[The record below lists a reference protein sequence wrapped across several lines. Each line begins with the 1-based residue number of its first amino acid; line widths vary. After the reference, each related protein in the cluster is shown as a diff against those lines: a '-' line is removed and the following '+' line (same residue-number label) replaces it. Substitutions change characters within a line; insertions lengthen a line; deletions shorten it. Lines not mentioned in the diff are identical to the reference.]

1 MSVCET
7 GIWENKNMTN
17 KNEGSHRA
25 LLQKIARNAMV
36 DKGFLID
43 FPAVA
48 MATLSNL
55 NENGLT
61 PEGPV
66 RDLRNLSWCSIDNDD
81 SEDLDQLSVA
91 IAMPSS
97 EIKILVAVADVDSIV
112 DKNSLFEDHA
122 NHNTT
127 SVYTSALI
135 FPMLP
140 EKLSTDLTSLK
151 YNADRAAI
159 VVEFIVAVDGS
170 IKNGDIYPA
179 TVHNKAK
186 LAYNST
192 NAWLEGGGNKPKA
205 IESVSGLDQ
214 NLMLQHESAKK
225 LRDLRYRN
233 GALNLETIEAR
244 PVFQGD
250 QVSNLEEEK
259 MNEAKDI
266 IQEFMICA
274 NSITARFLTSLN
286 FPSLRRVVRV
296 PKRWDRIVELAS
308 AWKYALPPQPDSKA
322 LDQFLLTAKSA
333 DPVGFPDLS
342 LSVIKLLGSGE
353 YIVELPGENST
364 GHFGLAIKDY
374 THSTAP
380 NRRYPDLIT
389 QRLLKAALYKRSI
402 PYTIDELEALA
413 THCTMMED
421 GAKKVERQVEKS
433 TAALL
438 LGGSIGRQFDG
449 IVTGASDKGTWVRIF
464 NPPTEGKLVS
474 GSGGLDVG
482 NRVRVQ
488 LIHTDIFRG
497 FIDFKRVGG

>member
-1 MSVCET
+1 MNNTNT
-7 GIWENKNMTN
+7 G
-17 KNEGSHRA
+17 SQRA
-25 LLQKIARNAMV
+25 LLQRIARSAMQ

-43 FPAVA
+43 FPSTV
-48 MATLSNL
+48 MTTLNSL
-55 NENGLT
+55 QET
-61 PEGPV
+61 APKISDPV
-66 RDLRNLSWCSIDNDD
+66 RDLRNLVWCSIDNDD

-91 IAMPSS
+91 IPMPSD
-97 EIKILVAVADVDSIV
+97 EVKILVAVADVDSIV
-112 DKNSLFEDHA
+112 NKTSVFEEHA

-151 YNADRAAI
+151 YNADRSSI
-159 VVEFIVAVDGS
+159 VVEYIVAVDGT
-170 IKNGDIYPA
+170 IKNPDIYPA
-179 TVHNKAK
+179 IVHNKAK

-192 NAWLEGGGNKPKA
+192 SAWIEGNGKMPDA
-205 IESVSGLDQ
+205 IAAVPGLDQ
-214 NLMLQHESAKK
+214 NLRLQNEAAKK
-225 LRDLRYRN
+225 LKTLRYRN

-250 QVSNLEEEK
+250 NVSSLEEEK

-274 NSITARFLTSLN
+274 NSVTARFLTSGN
-286 FPSLRRVVRV
+286 FPSIRRVVRV
-296 PKRWDRIVELAS
+296 PKRWDRIVQLAS
-308 AWKYALPPQPDSKA
+308 EWKFQLPPQPDSTA
-322 LDQFLLTAKSA
+322 LDQFLLSVKSS
-333 DPVGFPDLS
+333 DPDQFPDIS

-353 YIVELPGENST
+353 YVVEYPGEKSV

-389 QRLLKAALYKRSI
+389 QRLLKAALYKNPI
-402 PYTIDELEALA
+402 PYTNIELEELA
-413 THCTMMED
+413 GHCTDMED
-421 GAKKVERQVEKS
+421 GARKVERRVEKS

-449 IVTGASDKGTWVRIF
+449 IVTGVSDKGTWVRVF
-464 NPPTEGKLVS
+464 NPPVEGKVVS
-474 GSGGLDVG
+474 GFEGLDVG
-482 NRVRVQ
+482 DRTRVQ
-488 LIHTDIFRG
+488 LIHTDINHG
-497 FIDFKRVGG
+497 FIDFKRIK

>member
-1 MSVCET
+1 MNNTNT
-7 GIWENKNMTN
+7 G
-17 KNEGSHRA
+17 SQRA
-25 LLQKIARNAMV
+25 LLQRIARSAMQ

-43 FPAVA
+43 FPSTV
-48 MATLSNL
+48 MTTLNSL
-55 NENGLT
+55 QET
-61 PEGPV
+61 APKISDPV
-66 RDLRNLSWCSIDNDD
+66 RDLRNLVWCSIDNDD

-91 IAMPSS
+91 IPMPSD
-97 EIKILVAVADVDSIV
+97 EVKILVAVADVDSIV
-112 DKNSLFEDHA
+112 NKTSVFEEHA

-151 YNADRAAI
+151 YNADRSSI
-159 VVEFIVAVDGS
+159 VVEYVVAMDGT
-170 IKNGDIYPA
+170 IKNPDIYPA
-179 TVHNKAK
+179 IVHNKAK

-192 NAWLEGGGNKPKA
+192 SAWIEGNGKMPDA
-205 IESVSGLDQ
+205 IAAVPGLDQ
-214 NLMLQHESAKK
+214 NLRLQNEAAKK
-225 LRDLRYRN
+225 LKTLRYRN

-250 QVSNLEEEK
+250 NVSSLEEEK

-274 NSITARFLTSLN
+274 NSVTARFLTSGN
-286 FPSLRRVVRV
+286 FPSIRRVVRV
-296 PKRWDRIVELAS
+296 PKRWDRIVQLAS
-308 AWKYALPPQPDSKA
+308 EWKFQLPPQPDSTA
-322 LDQFLLTAKSA
+322 LDQFLLSVKSS
-333 DPVGFPDLS
+333 DPDQFPDIS

-353 YIVELPGENST
+353 YVVEYPGEKSV

-389 QRLLKAALYKRSI
+389 QRLLKAALYKNPI
-402 PYTIDELEALA
+402 PYTNIELEELA
-413 THCTMMED
+413 GHCTDMED
-421 GAKKVERQVEKS
+421 GARKVERRVEKS

-449 IVTGASDKGTWVRIF
+449 IVTGVSDKGTWVRVF
-464 NPPTEGKLVS
+464 NPPVEGKVVS
-474 GSGGLDVG
+474 GFEGLDVG
-482 NRVRVQ
+482 DRTRVQ
-488 LIHTDIFRG
+488 LIHTDINHG
-497 FIDFKRVGG
+497 FIDFKRIK